1 MIKSFTIEENNK
13 LSRFLINYK
22 KFFKYFEGENVIL
35 AFISKNGIVYYA
47 GKYTLNYTREYKNLL
62 INMNSYFIENF
73 NYINENSF
81 MINIENMNII
91 NLVYTRNQI
100 PYELTKDEIDTEIK
114 RLKSYNPEFC
124 LNNIIINS
132 IPYKIQIL
140 YNYQWYA
147 FNKSN

>member
-1 MIKSFTIEENNK
+1 MIKSFTIEESNK

-91 NLVYTRNQI
+91 NLVYTHNQI
-100 PYELTKDEIDTEIK
+100 PYELTKDEIEILFIGALLQK
-114 RLKSYNPEFC
+114 K
-124 LNNIIINS
+124 
-132 IPYKIQIL
+132 KG
-140 YNYQWYA
+140 
-147 FNKSN
+147 